1 MGDAKYQIFVG
12 YSKRDK
18 RLCKEL
24 LANLQLVRVQHECF
38 TDQKLPRLLEPTR
51 EGCYVVFLDN
61 VEDLLDAD
69 GRFRTEHSGLERFLH
84 HVNTG
89 PYGVRGAGTSPT
101 ELWRP
106 DPRTRAETAPPP
118 TSTRDP
124 PACGCSSL
132 LGRSCGSQT
141 TGCAPATSISEW
153 GCTRTPGKFAAP
165 RDGRGRKNRPHAAWQ
180 PPGEQ

>member
-89 PYGVRGAGTSPT
+89 PYGVRVLVTSRT
-101 ELWRP
+101 ELWLA
-106 DPRTRAETAPPP
+106 DDWMRTRHVHLRVGLHPYPRKIRCTA
-118 TSTRDP
+118 
-124 PACGCSSL
+124 
-132 LGRSCGSQT
+132 
-141 TGCAPATSISEW
+141 
-153 GCTRTPGKFAAP
+153 
-165 RDGRGRKNRPHAAWQ
+165 
-180 PPGEQ
+180 